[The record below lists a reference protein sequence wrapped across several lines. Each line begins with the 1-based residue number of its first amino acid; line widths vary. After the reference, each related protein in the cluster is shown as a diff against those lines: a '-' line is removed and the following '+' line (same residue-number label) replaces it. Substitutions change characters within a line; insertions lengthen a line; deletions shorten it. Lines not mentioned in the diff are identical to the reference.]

1 MLWKLYKRLL
11 KLFAKHIP
19 GYRTRLLKMAS
30 YEISKQVY
38 IGEDLIIIDEL
49 DDKKRV
55 KIGDRVTIAERVT
68 LILNRQI
75 RNFAAIIAKKS
86 SKGHQAVE
94 FFMSNMTLYERLSSV
109 ALLNKVN
116 MGNIGL
122 FGLR

>member
-1 MLWKLYKRLL
+1 
-11 KLFAKHIP
+11 
-19 GYRTRLLKMAS
+19 MAS
-30 YEISKQVY
+30 YEIGKQVY

-49 DDKKRV
+49 DDKKRA
-55 KIGDRVTIAERVT
+55 KIGNRVTIAERVT

>member
-19 GYRTRLLKMAS
+19 GYCIRTRLFKMAG
-30 YEISKQVY
+30 YEIGKQVY
-38 IGEDLIIIDEL
+38 IGEDLIVIDEL

-86 SKGHQAVE
+86 SKGH
-94 FFMSNMTLYERLSSV
+94 
-109 ALLNKVN
+109 
-116 MGNIGL
+116 
-122 FGLR
+122 